1 MHPALLKIQQE
12 ERDRI
17 IHGRA
22 FITATQML
30 LLIWLGQPQAML
42 AVVAVFLVSIVN
54 MRITP
59 VVWFIAGTG
68 IVYALYP
75 ASILYFLFSYLVGIT
90 SITVLLLLWAV
101 VSGKK

>member
-1 MHPALLKIQQE
+1 MHPALVKIQQE

-22 FITATQML
+22 FITAAQML
-30 LLIWLGQPQAML
+30 FLISLGQPQAML

-59 VVWFIAGTG
+59 VVWVLAGTG
-68 IVYALYP
+68 VVYALYP
-75 ASILYFLFSYLVGIT
+75 TTIFYFLFSYVVGIT
-90 SITVLLLLWAV
+90 SITVVLLLWAL